1 MMHLEG
7 KGGSPHLL
15 PCLGHGLLVSA
26 GPVSFQGFSGV
37 CLPSSHEVTG
47 IMDAYATESSF
58 HVGSWD
64 PNSGHQACRAS
75 A

>member
-1 MMHLEG
+1 MMPLEG

-26 GPVSFQGFSGV
+26 GPVSFQGFSCI
-37 CLPSSHEVTG
+37 CLPSSHEGTG
-47 IMDAYATESSF
+47 IMDACATESSF
-58 HVGSWD
+58 HAGSGD
-64 PNSGHQACRAS
+64 PNSGHQACGAS